1 MTEQPGDRPEQP
13 PDTPTKS
20 TTSAPTDATKKA
32 TTDATKNAAEAP
44 SRSRGTRTRP
54 RIGSTRYGWRRIR
67 DALATAVVIV
77 AATVAIILAVHV
89 VFVVFE
95 ANGANGI
102 VKTINSWADTLAWNF
117 KDIFTPTDP
126 KAAALVNYGL
136 AAAIYLIAGRVL
148 AALIRRA
155 G

>member
-1 MTEQPGDRPEQP
+1 MTEQPDDRPEQA

-20 TTSAPTDATKKA
+20 ATKSA
-32 TTDATKNAAEAP
+32 TEAP
-44 SRSRGTRTRP
+44 PFRRTRT
-54 RIGSTRYGWRRIR
+54 RIGSTKYGWRRIR
-67 DALATAVVIV
+67 DPLATAIVIV
-77 AATVAIILAVHV
+77 AVAAAIILAVHV

-102 VKTINSWADTLAWNF
+102 VETINSWAGSLAWNF
-117 KDIFTPTDP
+117 KDIFTPANP
-126 KAAALVNYGL
+126 KTAALVNYGL
-136 AAAIYLIAGRVL
+136 AAAVYLIAGRVL

>member
-1 MTEQPGDRPEQP
+1 MTEQPGDRTEQAS
-13 PDTPTKS
+13 DTPMNTPTNTPTNSATKS
-20 TTSAPTDATKKA
+20 T
-32 TTDATKNAAEAP
+32 AEAP
-44 SRSRGTRTRP
+44 PRSRGTRTRV
-54 RIGSTRYGWRRIR
+54 GSPRYGWRRIR

-77 AATVAIILAVHV
+77 AAAVAIILAVHV

-102 VKTINSWADTLAWNF
+102 VKTINSWADFFAWNF

-136 AAAIYLIAGRVL
+136 AAAVYLIVGRVL